1 MPTVNGPDEITTLTG
16 GDDKVFF
23 TDSDGNV
30 QEVSIGATGT
40 VLTSTG
46 LTADPAFSALPAD
59 ATVGAN
65 KAMYTNNSDV
75 ESGLA
80 FGAAGTVL
88 TSGGTDAT
96 ATPPTWEAAAE
107 GGVYTANSSAAIT
120 NGSVAVLDPAGTLS
134 PVGTASAAGPPSTVA
149 MSAGVVGGDA
159 PSAQNSNFWD
169 EDSNTLFTIATN
181 SNSVK
186 LIPST
191 VSWSGA
197 TPSMTQGA
205 SIAVTGM
212 TSTFYNG
219 AMGMY
224 DKLNNKVVVAGR
236 DYGYGNVKMQ
246 TGTVSGS
253 GSSATI
259 SWDTVTVVT
268 TYAPSYLWLTYMRSG
283 PAYTAGATVG
293 MICSVNSSGAT
304 EAMFFDPSGS
314 SPVKMTTYYG
324 MSAGTVGGQS
334 VCDGSGNL
342 KYPFI
347 HNSFGQAR
355 WSSFY
360 YGAGHM
366 GSVIAPG
373 MATWGS
379 WIDMA
384 WDENNN
390 RGLIAVATSSSSSG
404 NVYCW
409 ELTDSGAG
417 TGAITGTDRNWASVS
432 TNYMNVYN
440 SGSCFWDVFSG
451 KIMVWWVM
459 SADRHAWMPVTLSG
473 SGATTG
479 TATATSGSDWS
490 RSGQPYGSTLFHSYA
505 SGANLNFASGIFS
518 GSSSA
523 GSKNSYAIS
532 NAYLS
537 TNEDAWLGVA
547 KNTTTGSGQSQEV
560 YVIGGVAT
568 EGLSGLTVGSN
579 YYVQSSGLLSTV
591 STGGDRLVGK
601 AIAADKILVENTG
614 TGTA

>member
-1 MPTVNGPDEITTLTG
+1 MPTVNGPDEITTLRG
-16 GDDKVFF
+16 SADKVFY
-23 TDSDGNV
+23 TDSNGDV
-30 QEVSIGATGT
+30 QEVSIGTDGQTLVSTGATAPEFDGLT
-40 VLTSTG
+40 GLKGGPNKVLYTNPTGHLQELGLSATAGDVLTS
-46 LTADPAFSALPAD
+46 
-59 ATVGAN
+59 N
-65 KAMYTNNSDV
+65 
-75 ESGLA
+75 
-80 FGAAGTVL
+80 GAAV
-88 TSGGTDAT
+88 S
-96 ATPPTWEAAAE
+96 PTWEAAAE

-134 PVGTASAAGPPSTVA
+134 PVGTVTAAGPPSTVA

-224 DKLNNKVVVAGR
+224 DKYNNKVVIAGR
-236 DYGYGNVKMQ
+236 SYGTGTVLMQ

-253 GSSATI
+253 GTAATI
-259 SWDTVTVVT
+259 SWDTATAVT

-283 PAYTAGATVG
+283 PAYTAGATVALL
-293 MICSVNSSGAT
+293 CNNNASGYR
-304 EAMFFDPSGS
+304 EGKFFDVSGS
-314 SPVKMTTYYG
+314 SPVTMNTYNDAIA
-324 MSAGTVGGQS
+324 AGTVGGQP

-342 KYPFI
+342 KFPYV
-347 HNSFGQAR
+347 HASFAQAR
-355 WSSFY
+355 WGTFY
-360 YGAGHM
+360 YGSGHM
-366 GSVIAPG
+366 GSVVTPG
-373 MATWGS
+373 PAAWGN

-384 WDENNN
+384 WDETNN

-409 ELTDSGAG
+409 ELTDGGAG

-440 SGSCFWDVFSG
+440 SGSCYFDVMSG
-451 KIMVWWVM
+451 DIMVWYVM
-459 SADRHAWMPVTLSG
+459 SADRHAWMPVTLHG

-490 RSGQPYGSTLFHSYA
+490 RSTQPYGSTLFHSYA

-532 NAYLS
+532 NAYRS

-547 KNTTTGSGQSQEV
+547 KNTTTGAGQAQEV

-591 STGGDRLVGK
+591 NTGGDRLVGK